1 MIPAVSKGQ
10 KNSIFLKFFF
20 SVSMNIEKLDFFR
33 KFFVV
38 KKPSFFYSQSLFVS
52 SGDKQES
59 SDGDEG
65 VPAPAPHE
73 SSAEVR

>member
-1 MIPAVSKGQ
+1 
-10 KNSIFLKFFF
+10 
-20 SVSMNIEKLDFFR
+20 MNIEKLDFFR